1 MDTEK
6 NIIMDTEKNIIM
18 DTEKNIIIDNVN
30 DIVTDGI
37 VDEFIYIKK
46 NNLPKDLCL
55 TLMDLF
61 ETDTDVYNGV
71 IMGGYRPK
79 FKQSLDL
86 KIVKNKNKIHE
97 KCDIELYELLKNEL
111 QNYFNLIKKKEY
123 NTFGLINVK
132 DSGFLLKKYIKN
144 EGFYKY
150 HNDFHMQT
158 DKNNYRILTYL
169 WYLNDVEEGGETS
182 FFNGKIKIKPEQ
194 GKLIIF
200 PASWTYP
207 HAGLTPKSSNKYIVL
222 GWVYTDL
229 S

>member
-1 MDTEK
+1 
-6 NIIMDTEKNIIM
+6 M

-30 DIVTDGI
+30 DTNNVNDIVTDSI

-71 IMGGYRPK
+71 TFSGYRPDV
-79 FKQSLDL
+79 KQSLDL

-111 QNYFNLIKKKEY
+111 QNYFNLIKKKDY
-123 NTFGLINVK
+123 KSFSLINVK

-144 EGFYKY
+144 EGFYNY
-150 HNDFHMQT
+150 HNDFKIEKN
-158 DKNNYRILTYL
+158 KNNNNNSYRIVTYL

-207 HAGLTPKSSNKYIVL
+207 HAGLTPKSSNKYIVS

-229 S
+229 A